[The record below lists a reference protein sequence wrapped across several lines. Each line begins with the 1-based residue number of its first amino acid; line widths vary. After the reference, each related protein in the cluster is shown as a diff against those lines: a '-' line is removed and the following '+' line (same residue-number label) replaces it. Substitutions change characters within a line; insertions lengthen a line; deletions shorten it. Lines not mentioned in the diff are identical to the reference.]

1 MHQLTLQYS
10 LVCLATLNNS
20 APFPVQYELVYY
32 FAHLPSNN
40 YGKAKVKRAAIVQCK
55 VSELGMSK
63 MTTEVK
69 CTLYSFLLLKAYV
82 ALQPTFLTDPV

>member
-1 MHQLTLQYS
+1 MNYAAL
-10 LVCLATLNNS
+10 
-20 APFPVQYELVYY
+20 FPVQYVLVYY
-32 FAHLPSNN
+32 FTQLPSNN
-40 YGKAKVKRAAIVQCK
+40 YGKVKVKRAAIVQCK

-82 ALQPTFLTDPV
+82 AWC